1 MIFPSHF
8 YAERVPQRAQEGQQ
22 ARVPD
27 YNFGHTREL
36 CLNVDGEIEND
47 TLVLLVVYRNGD
59 VPAGRERL
67 PAG

>member
-1 MIFPSHF
+1 MHNPGWI
-8 YAERVPQRAQEGQQ
+8 VP
-22 ARVPD
+22 VPD
-27 YNFGHTREL
+27 YNFGHIREL

-47 TLVLLVVYRNGD
+47 TLVLLVVYRNCD